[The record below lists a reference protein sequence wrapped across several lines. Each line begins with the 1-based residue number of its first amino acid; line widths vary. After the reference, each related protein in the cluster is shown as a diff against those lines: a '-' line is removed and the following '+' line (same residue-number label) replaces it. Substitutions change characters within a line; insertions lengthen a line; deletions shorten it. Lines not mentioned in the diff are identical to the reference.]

1 MVNSVADY
9 LLILI
14 NNNKVYM
21 ALYGVKWGFAG
32 YNRSNVKRKVKKNQ
46 KKC

>member
-1 MVNSVADY
+1 
-9 LLILI
+9 
-14 NNNKVYM
+14 M

>member
-1 MVNSVADY
+1 
-9 LLILI
+9 
-14 NNNKVYM
+14 M

-32 YNRSNVKRKVKKNQ
+32 YNRSNAKRKVKKNQ